1 MLTIASHWKRLV
13 MLRQPGSA
21 KKNMRIVKEH
31 RARAAEY
38 DRLARHAFKDPELQ
52 KRYADLAD
60 DFDRMF
66 ALGAARK
73 GAHYVQAV
81 AAI

>member
-1 MLTIASHWKRLV
+1 
-13 MLRQPGSA
+13 
-21 KKNMRIVKEH
+21 MRIVKEH

-60 DFDRMF
+60 DFDRMANSRS
-66 ALGAARK
+66 ALLAK
-73 GAHYVQAV
+73 GL
-81 AAI
+81 ITSKL